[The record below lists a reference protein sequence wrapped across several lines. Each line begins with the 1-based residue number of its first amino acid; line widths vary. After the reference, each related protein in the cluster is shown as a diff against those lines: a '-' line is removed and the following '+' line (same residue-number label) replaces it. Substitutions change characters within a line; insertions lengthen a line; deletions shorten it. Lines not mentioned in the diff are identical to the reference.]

1 MLDNNNRTKEIV
13 VDGDNLYQIH
23 DNGNIYQFTGTPM
36 TGWRQLDNNPY
47 SDRLVAANG
56 ELYQLHSTNAI
67 WKYTGT
73 PFTGWELIDNQRL
86 PATKLVATRGI
97 VAKSDGS
104 QRVKQYTGV
113 PLATWTELFYEDYG
127 TFGLCAADGELYTST
142 RSFVW
147 KYTGT
152 PGKWQFLLNH
162 AGVDKIACYGK
173 DVYAYTRG
181 ASVYKWTGVPGKWDL
196 IDNSGLTTS
205 ITAGARGFYQIQ
217 KSGAIFQFTPNGWK
231 QIDGNPASKAIV
243 AGNLIHQVHSDGK
256 IWRYLN

>member
-1 MLDNNNRTKEIV
+1 MLAQQCDFALAANLVSVAVASVLNTEAKNAIVGRDNPWPGWEMLDNNNRTKQIV

-23 DNGNIYQFTGTPM
+23 NNGNIYQFTGTPM

-56 ELYQLHSTNAI
+56 DLYQLHSTNAI

-73 PFTGWELIDNQRL
+73 PFTGWELIGNQKL

-113 PLATWTELFYEDYG
+113 PLAEWPEIFYDDYG
-127 TFGLCAADGELYTST
+127 TYAICAADGELYTNT
-142 RSFVW
+142 RGAVW

-152 PGKWQFLLNH
+152 PGK
-162 AGVDKIACYGK
+162 
-173 DVYAYTRG
+173 
-181 ASVYKWTGVPGKWDL
+181 
-196 IDNSGLTTS
+196 
-205 ITAGARGFYQIQ
+205 
-217 KSGAIFQFTPNGWK
+217 
-231 QIDGNPASKAIV
+231 
-243 AGNLIHQVHSDGK
+243 
-256 IWRYLN
+256 